1 MTATSDNFAIS
12 LDRETFL
19 RTMVVDIAYLLES
32 SLGAAYAGDYVGRVG
47 LSMGAWIE
55 HTYRDACNL
64 KEVLTP
70 QQYAEIIVDS
80 KQHIGGD
87 FSIMEV
93 TPEAVTVVSRT
104 CPFGEAVA
112 RTPGLC
118 RMTASVFGGTAARN
132 FSFAKV
138 DIVHSLAR
146 GDSGCEVTIHL
157 KPTPAALAAGGHIF
171 TREIAGVSPRIEE
184 AAPTIR
190 QKMQEENLFF
200 TVLSTIVDGISVQ
213 DRDMRVIWAN
223 EAHMRMFGG
232 DILGRHCYQAYQGE
246 REVCAGCPVE
256 QTYHTGKPV
265 RVIRERVGKGEQP
278 LAVEIIAAPVKDRD
292 GEVVAGIEV
301 VRDITEQLNAQKEL
315 IQKSRR
321 LERLAAVAKDISSGF
336 DIDHILK
343 RVVRNAVELTSAEGG
358 SVALL
363 DEEKHLISYPHHY
376 QMPEELSKVSVAAT
390 EGMAGEVMKS
400 GQPLLV
406 EDYASL
412 PAGLGAFAAA
422 GVKAVLAVPLLMRG
436 TPVGALGLFMK
447 SAGKRFGPE
456 DTKMALAV
464 ADLAAVAIENANLL
478 DETRQ
483 RLDVQREL
491 TGAAT
496 SISSGLDREQVLAE
510 VVRRAAGLVR
520 ADAALIAILDEERG
534 CVTFPH
540 THNLPADL
548 LELCDSR
555 DGVAGAV
562 MGSGLPLVINDY
574 PEHPE
579 AIPEFVRAGV
589 TAAVNVPLMIGGRS
603 LGSIAA
609 LDLGSGRRF
618 SAGDAGILAIVS
630 TQAAV
635 AVENARLYE
644 ALAGSARELERRVRE
659 RTEALVRMFEESER
673 KGRELEQANMKLR
686 EVDLLK
692 SEFLANMSHELRTP
706 LNSII
711 GFSKLILDGLDGEI
725 NPEQEHDLDIVY
737 VNAGE
742 LLRMID
748 ELLGLAKI
756 EAGRVSLELQPA
768 DPADIVREV
777 GMSFRST
784 AAEKG
789 LELKLELPPEMEAVV
804 MDRGKIRQI
813 LMNLV
818 GNALKF
824 TEAGGVR
831 LAIEQ
836 TSDATV
842 FVVSDTGAGL
852 MPDQIEAVFDRFY
865 QVAPSPAEVGGVG
878 LGLAISK
885 RFAEMHGGRIWV
897 ESKPGKGSTFSF
909 LIPRQG
915 PAAMVSNQT
924 G

>member
-32 SLGAAYAGDYVGRVG
+32 SLGAACAGDYVGRVG

-55 HTYRDACNL
+55 RTYRDACNL
-64 KEVLTP
+64 NEALTP
-70 QQYAEIIVDS
+70 QQYAGIIVDS
-80 KQHIGGD
+80 KQHTGGD
-87 FSIMEV
+87 FSILEV

-118 RMTASVFGGTAARN
+118 RMTASVFGGIAARN
-132 FSFAKV
+132 FSFARV
-138 DIVHSLAR
+138 NIVHSLAR
-146 GDSGCEVTIHL
+146 GDSGCEVTIYL
-157 KPTPAALAAGGHIF
+157 KPTPAALAAGGDTY
-171 TREIAGVSPRIEE
+171 TREMADVSPRIEE
-184 AAPTIR
+184 AAPAIR
-190 QKMQEENLFF
+190 QKMQEESLFF
-200 TVLSTIVDGISVQ
+200 TVLSTVVDGISVQ

-232 DILGRHCYQAYQGE
+232 DILGRHCYKAYRGGH
-246 REVCAGCPVE
+246 RVCAGCPVE
-256 QTYHTGKPV
+256 KTYHTGKPV
-265 RVIRERVGKGEQP
+265 RVVREEVGKGEQP
-278 LAVEIIAAPVKDRD
+278 LSVEIIAAPVKDRD
-292 GEVVAGIEV
+292 GEIVAGIEV

-315 IQKSRR
+315 IEKSRR
-321 LERLAAVAKDISSGF
+321 LERLAAVAKDISSGL

-363 DEEKHLISYPHHY
+363 DEEKHLINYPHHY
-376 QMPEELSKVSVAAT
+376 QMPAELSNVTVSAT
-390 EGMAGEVMKS
+390 EGLAGEVMKS

-412 PAGLGAFAAA
+412 PAGLRAFAAT

-436 TPVGALGLFMK
+436 KPVGALGMFMK

-456 DTKMALAV
+456 DTNMALAV

-483 RLDVQREL
+483 QLDVQREL
-491 TGAAT
+491 AGAAT
-496 SISSGLDREQVLAE
+496 SIS
-510 VVRRAAGLVR
+510 
-520 ADAALIAILDEERG
+520 
-534 CVTFPH
+534 
-540 THNLPADL
+540 
-548 LELCDSR
+548 
-555 DGVAGAV
+555 
-562 MGSGLPLVINDY
+562 
-574 PEHPE
+574 
-579 AIPEFVRAGV
+579 
-589 TAAVNVPLMIGGRS
+589 
-603 LGSIAA
+603 
-609 LDLGSGRRF
+609 
-618 SAGDAGILAIVS
+618 
-630 TQAAV
+630 
-635 AVENARLYE
+635 
-644 ALAGSARELERRVRE
+644 RELERRVHE
-659 RTEALVRMFEESER
+659 RTEALVRMYEESER
-673 KGRELEQANMKLR
+673 KSRELEQANMKLR

-711 GFSKLILDGLDGEI
+711 GFSKLILDGLDGAI
-725 NPEQEHDLDIVY
+725 NPEQEHDLGIVY

-748 ELLGLAKI
+748 DLLGLAKI

-768 DPADIVREV
+768 DPADIAREV
-777 GMSFRST
+777 VMSFRST

-804 MDRGKIRQI
+804 TDRGKIRQV

-818 GNALKF
+818 GNAFKF

-836 TSDATV
+836 TSDSTV

-852 MPDQIEAVFDRFY
+852 TPDQMEAVFDRFY
-865 QVAPSPAEVGGVG
+865 QVAPNPAEVGGVG

-885 RFAEMHGGRIWV
+885 RFVEMHGGRIWV
-897 ESKPGKGSTFSF
+897 ESSPGKGSTFSF
-909 LIPRQG
+909 FIPSQG
-915 PAAMVSNQT
+915 PAAMAGNQT